1 MNKFANIKKMA
12 LQTFMIR
19 VRIPVVINMKKC
31 EYCAKEI
38 SYHEMFCSDECQN
51 ASNKFYEMREK
62 YQKPFSVING
72 IFVLAIGICIFLYAF
87 TRGIGAIGASVS
99 MLILGVMYLFL
110 PFPPEIMIHK
120 FKLKKAICLSRV
132 IAGAL
137 ILIAAVVL
145 ILYFTKVI

>member
-1 MNKFANIKKMA
+1 
-12 LQTFMIR
+12 
-19 VRIPVVINMKKC
+19 MKKC

-51 ASNKFYEMREK
+51 SSNRFYEMREK

-72 IFVLAIGICIFLYAF
+72 IFVLAIGICLFLYAF
-87 TRGIGAIGASVS
+87 TREIGAIGMSVS
-99 MLILGVMYLFL
+99 MLVLGVMYLFL

-120 FKLKKAICLSRV
+120 FKLKKAILISRV

-137 ILIAAVVL
+137 ILIGVVVL

>member
-1 MNKFANIKKMA
+1 MNKFANIGKLA
-12 LQTFMIR
+12 LQRFMIR

-87 TRGIGAIGASVS
+87 TKGIGAIGASVS
-99 MLILGVMYLFL
+99 MIILGVMYLFL

-120 FKLKKAICLSRV
+120 FKLKKAIFLSRV

-145 ILYFTKVI
+145 ILYFTNVI